1 MAPSTAGSE
10 TMSNGDD
17 INEKVRQR
25 VEEEKERYGDT
36 FEAPPGD
43 TPLKILR
50 SCLLAEGELLNLT
63 LPERLVYLGPWRAG
77 NLGMIYGPRGIGKTL
92 FGFAFGLSISRGL
105 ALGPWDAGIPTGVI
119 YVDAEMPLDQEQSR
133 LRRMVKGLP
142 PALAPFAILS
152 NEYLHLSGKPT
163 INLLDEAWRDGF
175 SEFMKE
181 NRGTYGVLILD
192 NLSSLMPGCKEN
204 EKESWDAINAWLI
217 GLRFLGIMVVVIHH
231 AGKSGDQRGTSG
243 REDALDMVVKLTRPA
258 GYSPDQGARFDVT
271 FTKARGVTGTAA
283 VPFQFQVTE
292 HPTDPD
298 RLVWMTETMKGSS
311 RDIIIAMLG
320 AGIPQKDISAILGKD
335 PAYISRVKA
344 GAIRDGFLKKGN
356 AFTGKGK
363 EKYGGID
370 LSQYWSC

>member
-1 MAPSTAGSE
+1 
-10 TMSNGDD
+10 MSSGDEN
-17 INEKVRQR
+17 IREKVNARQ
-25 VEEEKERYGDT
+25 EEEKKKYAGAS
-36 FEAPPGD
+36 EAPPGD
-43 TPLKILR
+43 TPLDILR
-50 SCLLAEGELLNLT
+50 GCLLSEVNLLNLS
-63 LPERLVYLGPWRAG
+63 LPERPIYLGPWRAG
-77 NLGMIYGPRGIGKTL
+77 NLGMIYGLRGIGKTFL
-92 FGFAFGLSISRGL
+92 CFAFGLSITRGL

-133 LRRMVKGLP
+133 LRRMVKNLP
-142 PALAPFAILS
+142 SALAPFAILS

-192 NLSSLMPGCKEN
+192 NLSSLMPGAKEN
-204 EKESWDAINAWLI
+204 DKESWDTINAWLI

-243 REDALDMVVKLTRPA
+243 REDALDMVIKLTRPT
-258 GYSPDQGARFDVT
+258 GCSPDQGACFDVT

-283 VPFQFQVTE
+283 LPFRFQVTE
-292 HPTDPD
+292 HPADPE
-298 RLVWMTETMKGSS
+298 RLVWMTETVKGGS

-320 AGIPQKDISAILGKD
+320 ARIPQKDISAILEKD

-344 GAIRDGFLKKGN
+344 KAIRDGFLKKGN
-356 AFTGKGK
+356 DFTGKGK
-363 EKYGGID
+363 EKYGNVD
-370 LSQYWSC
+370 LSPYC

>member
-1 MAPSTAGSE
+1 
-10 TMSNGDD
+10 MSNGDD